1 MLYFELP
8 SLLLVCS
15 ISQYW
20 YMYIPVQYTMHLPR
34 ENIFRPTINITLNQ
48 INTIIFYLDFY
59 CHQIPYIYH
68 KYHVNLSG
76 VC

>member
-34 ENIFRPTINITLNQ
+34 ETIFRPTINITLN
-48 INTIIFYLDFY
+48 
-59 CHQIPYIYH
+59 
-68 KYHVNLSG
+68 
-76 VC
+76 